1 MRLER
6 GLIHWNGLTV
16 RVAVGGRRD
25 EIINASGSRDVKND
39 SFVSCPR
46 PSPRLLLGLPV
57 NPTPYIYYGPWIS
70 V

>member
-1 MRLER
+1 LD
-6 GLIHWNGLTV
+6 WV
-16 RVAVGGRRD
+16 DSRVAVGGRRALQD
-25 EIINASGSRDVKND
+25 NEMNAPGSRDGKND
-39 SFVSCPR
+39 SFASCPPR